1 MAIVMAELDFNFS
14 DVTGRV
20 QQQQKF
26 INFGGVVRAV
36 KVLLGG
42 FEIHYGNG
50 DHHVLREQV
59 QLAVIGNNGGVVNI
73 LATLL
78 LRDGS
83 GNIDDQYG
91 GNINAVI
98 LADVV

>member
-1 MAIVMAELDFNFS
+1 MAIVMAELNFNFT
-14 DVTGRV
+14 DTTGRV

-36 KVLLGG
+36 KVLLAG
-42 FEIHYGNG
+42 FEVHYGNS

-59 QLAVIGNNGGVVNI
+59 QLAVVGNNGGVVTI

-78 LRDGS
+78 LRDAS

-91 GNINAVI
+91 GSIDAVI
-98 LADVV
+98 IADVV

>member
-1 MAIVMAELDFNFS
+1 MAIVMSELNFAFPEVVGS
-14 DVTGRV
+14 R
-20 QQQQKF
+20 QQQTKS

-36 KVLLGG
+36 KVLLAG
-42 FEIHYGNG
+42 FEVHYGNG

-59 QLAVIGNNGGVVNI
+59 QLAIVGNSGGVVNI
-73 LATLL
+73 LASLL

-91 GNINAVI
+91 GSIDAVVI
-98 LADVV
+98 ADVV